1 MNIQAR
7 RMDEMVTNIKYELL
21 LNSFVQPQLV
31 YASVRTKNLSKCPW
45 VWPKRKF
52 AVKTLSKE

>member
-1 MNIQAR
+1 M
-7 RMDEMVTNIKYELL
+7 MTNVKYELL